1 MDLTKLEQR
10 RASLEG
16 KLASANAALKQAQ
29 RRDDT
34 RRKVVV
40 GAALLAAVQ
49 SGRLDAKIIAFL
61 AARMPERDRALV
73 ADLLPPVAAGETDRE
88 PRA

>member
-16 KLASANAALKQAQ
+16 KLASANEALKAAQ

-49 SGRLDAKIIAFL
+49 SGRLDAKVVAFL
-61 AARMPERDRALV
+61 ASRMPERDRALI
-73 ADLLPPVAAGETDRE
+73 ADLLPPVAAGKGDRE
-88 PRA
+88 SRT

>member
-10 RASLEG
+10 RASLES
-16 KLASANAALKQAQ
+16 KLAHANTALRNAQ

-40 GAALLAAVQ
+40 GAALLSAVQ
-49 SGRLDAKIIAFL
+49 RGHVKSDIL
-61 AARMPERDRALV
+61 AYLARSMPERDRALV
-73 ADLLPPVAAGETDRE
+73 ADILPPVAVRDVDRE